1 MRPRH
6 SPSTPCACR
15 RTRDSAMEMPRFK
28 NRKASLMKT
37 VFLSLL
43 TCVGAVLCLRA
54 DPVIQFDDLSSSLT
68 QVPSGYHQLKYT
80 NVFLM
85 NGNTYPFNPS
95 GFQA

>member
-1 MRPRH
+1 
-6 SPSTPCACR
+6 
-15 RTRDSAMEMPRFK
+15 
-28 NRKASLMKT
+28 MKT

-43 TCVGAVLCLRA
+43 TCVGAVVCLRA

-85 NGNTYPFNPS
+85 NGLAPIRLIPAGSRRELSRAAT
-95 GFQA
+95 